1 MNPQEKKF
9 VIILSVI
16 TAACSAGLYFWASS
30 ASTRY
35 DEAKTSYEEVST
47 EINKYNNLQL
57 SPTRDNIASKE
68 KNINNFDVESNKLI
82 TELRKYGSE
91 PVTNTDAQAFTD
103 KLVKEVAEVKEA
115 LKKAAEENGAT
126 KEVELPDGFFL
137 GFEKYADTPA
147 KQGAT
152 GILSYQLDAISEL
165 TRALAAAKPAS
176 IMALYRETL
185 AEETGKEETP
195 AKDSIYRAL
204 PIELSFTGSE
214 KTLRSLLDATQNSKT
229 HFYMIRSMRV
239 TNEKQTPP
247 LASEARFET
256 AATDDA
262 GNKDAPAASPFG
274 EFVLPGEPAEGENAK
289 KEPAKSMTSEIILK
303 EVLGGEK
310 IQVFM
315 RIDIVRFHP
324 APAAKTNKKP

>member
-16 TAACSAGLYFWASS
+16 TAACSTGLYFWAGS

-35 DEAKTSYEEVST
+35 DEAKASYEEVST

-57 SPTRDNIASKE
+57 SPTPDNIASKE
-68 KNINNFDVESNKLI
+68 KNIKNFDTESNKLI

-115 LKKAAEENGAT
+115 LKGAA
-126 KEVELPDGFFL
+126 LPDGFFL

-176 IMALYRETL
+176 IMALYREPL

-256 AATDDA
+256 AATDEA

-274 EFVLPGEPAEGENAK
+274 EFVLPGEPAEGEKAK
-289 KEPAKSMTSEIILK
+289 TEPAKTMTSEIILK